1 MTNAD
6 RRQLLRWG
14 ATVPAVAALSA
25 CGFRL
30 RQAPTY
36 DFAVIRFEGVS
47 GPVAQALNVELKA
60 SGLTVLGAGAA
71 PAGVQPV
78 VLRVQADQ
86 RERTV
91 VGQTATGEVREL
103 QLRHRWRFAV
113 LTQQGRELIDTTE
126 LVLERDIGFRETAV
140 LPKQAEE
147 DMLYREMRDDLVQQ
161 MVRRLAAVRL
171 PR

>member
-1 MTNAD
+1 MPSAN

-14 ATVPAVAALSA
+14 ATVSAAAALSA

-30 RQAPTY
+30 RQAPKY
-36 DFAVIRFEGVS
+36 DFAAIRFEGVS
-47 GPVAQALNVELKA
+47 GPVAQALNAELKA
-60 SGLTVLGAGAA
+60 SGLTVLGAGAV

-91 VGQTATGEVREL
+91 VGQTATGEVREV
-103 QLRHRWRFAV
+103 QLRHRWRFVV
-113 LTQQGRELIDTTE
+113 LTQQGRELIDTTD
-126 LVLERDIGFRETAV
+126 LLLERDIGFRETAV

>member
-1 MTNAD
+1 MPSAN
-6 RRQLLRWG
+6 RRQLLRWC
-14 ATVPAVAALSA
+14 ATVSAAAALSA

-30 RQAPTY
+30 RQAPKY
-36 DFAVIRFEGVS
+36 DFSAIRFEGVS
-47 GPVAQALNVELKA
+47 GPVAQALSAELKA
-60 SGLTVLGAGAA
+60 SGLTVLGAGAV
-71 PAGVQPV
+71 PVGVQPV

-91 VGQTATGEVREL
+91 VGQTATGEVREV
-103 QLRHRWRFAV
+103 QLRHRWRFVV
-113 LTQQGRELIDTTE
+113 LTQQGRELIDTTD
-126 LVLERDIGFRETAV
+126 LLLERDIGFRETAV

>member
-1 MTNAD
+1 MPSAN
-6 RRQLLRWG
+6 RRQLLRWC
-14 ATVPAVAALSA
+14 ATVSAAAALSA

-30 RQAPTY
+30 RQAPKY
-36 DFAVIRFEGVS
+36 DFSAIRFEGVS
-47 GPVAQALNVELKA
+47 GPVAQALNAELKA
-60 SGLTVLGAGAA
+60 SGLTVLGAGAV

-91 VGQTATGEVREL
+91 VGQTATGEVREV
-103 QLRHRWRFAV
+103 QLRHRWRFVV
-113 LTQQGRELIDTTE
+113 LTQQGRELIDTTD
-126 LVLERDIGFRETAV
+126 LLLERDIGFRETAV

>member
-1 MTNAD
+1 MPSAN
-6 RRQLLRWG
+6 RRQLLRWC
-14 ATVPAVAALSA
+14 ATVSAAAALSA

-30 RQAPTY
+30 RQAPKY
-36 DFAVIRFEGVS
+36 DFSAIRFEGVS
-47 GPVAQALNVELKA
+47 GPVAQALSAELKA
-60 SGLTVLGAGAA
+60 SGLTVLGAGAV

-91 VGQTATGEVREL
+91 VGQTATGEVREV
-103 QLRHRWRFAV
+103 QLRHRWRFVV
-113 LTQQGRELIDTTE
+113 LTQQGRELIDTTD
-126 LVLERDIGFRETAV
+126 LLLERDIGFRETAV